1 MMKLG
6 TVIFYL
12 KQIKNIYINH
22 VTYLLSSADISIFHL
37 KSANFATSRN
47 KIQTE
52 FSYIICTS
60 FNFPCGFN
68 NCFNKYGYNF
78 DDVSKNNY
86 SRPSFSKGIL
96 K

>member
-47 KIQTE
+47 TD
-52 FSYIICTS
+52 T
-60 FNFPCGFN
+60 
-68 NCFNKYGYNF
+68 
-78 DDVSKNNY
+78 D
-86 SRPSFSKGIL
+86 
-96 K
+96 